1 MSATSRPALSRLT
14 LAHEPGVLG
23 EPARVE
29 EERHAV
35 AVAERPR
42 AAHVLERDGLPAA
55 RVVRDRDHHQRHPFG
70 PVVEQQA
77 LQPLEVDVPLE
88 RVEARRLERLRNRKV
103 DGGRLG
109 ELDVRTG
116 RVEVRVVRDD
126 LAAPADR
133 GEQDLL
139 RRPALVRRDHVRERE
154 QLLHRL
160 EEREPRRRPR
170 VALVAVLDRRPLVA
184 RHRTGPGVGE
194 QVDQDVH
201 RPQPEQIEPTRLE
214 RGAAVGLRRHAQ
226 RLDGVDP
233 ERLDDRL
240 ERHRQ
245 AVVSSGAGAGNRG
258 VHRSAV
264 TQTGTRGAYL
274 VLKRRDYPVPVGIRT
289 RRFPNERLVVLA
301 GLGVA
306 SALCLG
312 LELVRE
318 RHYDAYGFRFLIW
331 NLFLAWIPLLLALL
345 IYDRYRRGRPLLVLA
360 PALVLWLLFLPNAPY
375 IVTDFVHLSRV
386 SRAPLW
392 LDGVEVSAFA
402 WTGML
407 LGFVSL
413 YLVHAVARHRFG
425 AAAGWVGVF
434 GVLGL
439 VSVGV
444 YLGRVKR
451 WNSWD
456 MLTQPGA
463 RLAQLHA
470 HLADPAS
477 LARAAAVTVAVTVL
491 LTAAYLVFYV
501 LMAVRLE
508 TPRPARRQ

>member
-1 MSATSRPALSRLT
+1 M
-14 LAHEPGVLG
+14 
-23 EPARVE
+23 
-29 EERHAV
+29 
-35 AVAERPR
+35 
-42 AAHVLERDGLPAA
+42 
-55 RVVRDRDHHQRHPFG
+55 
-70 PVVEQQA
+70 
-77 LQPLEVDVPLE
+77 
-88 RVEARRLERLRNRKV
+88 
-103 DGGRLG
+103 
-109 ELDVRTG
+109 
-116 RVEVRVVRDD
+116 
-126 LAAPADR
+126 
-133 GEQDLL
+133 
-139 RRPALVRRDHVRERE
+139 
-154 QLLHRL
+154 
-160 EEREPRRRPR
+160 
-170 VALVAVLDRRPLVA
+170 
-184 RHRTGPGVGE
+184 
-194 QVDQDVH
+194 
-201 RPQPEQIEPTRLE
+201 
-214 RGAAVGLRRHAQ
+214 
-226 RLDGVDP
+226 
-233 ERLDDRL
+233 
-240 ERHRQ
+240 
-245 AVVSSGAGAGNRG
+245 
-258 VHRSAV
+258 
-264 TQTGTRGAYL
+264 
-274 VLKRRDYPVPVGIRT
+274 
-289 RRFPNERLVVLA
+289 LA

-345 IYDRYRRGRPLLVLA
+345 VYDRYRRGRPLLGSWRRRSCSGCCSCRTRRTSS
-360 PALVLWLLFLPNAPY
+360 P
-375 IVTDFVHLSRV
+375 TSSTSRRV
-386 SRAPLW
+386 SPAPLW

-491 LTAAYLVFYV
+491 LTARLPRLLRSDGGQARNAQTSTP
-501 LMAVRLE
+501 AVRATN
-508 TPRPARRQ
+508 TPSPTQGPPSAAAIAITAK

>member
-1 MSATSRPALSRLT
+1 M
-14 LAHEPGVLG
+14 
-23 EPARVE
+23 
-29 EERHAV
+29 
-35 AVAERPR
+35 
-42 AAHVLERDGLPAA
+42 
-55 RVVRDRDHHQRHPFG
+55 
-70 PVVEQQA
+70 
-77 LQPLEVDVPLE
+77 
-88 RVEARRLERLRNRKV
+88 
-103 DGGRLG
+103 
-109 ELDVRTG
+109 
-116 RVEVRVVRDD
+116 
-126 LAAPADR
+126 
-133 GEQDLL
+133 
-139 RRPALVRRDHVRERE
+139 
-154 QLLHRL
+154 
-160 EEREPRRRPR
+160 
-170 VALVAVLDRRPLVA
+170 
-184 RHRTGPGVGE
+184 
-194 QVDQDVH
+194 
-201 RPQPEQIEPTRLE
+201 
-214 RGAAVGLRRHAQ
+214 
-226 RLDGVDP
+226 
-233 ERLDDRL
+233 
-240 ERHRQ
+240 
-245 AVVSSGAGAGNRG
+245 
-258 VHRSAV
+258 
-264 TQTGTRGAYL
+264 
-274 VLKRRDYPVPVGIRT
+274 
-289 RRFPNERLVVLA
+289 
-301 GLGVA
+301 
-306 SALCLG
+306 
-312 LELVRE
+312 
-318 RHYDAYGFRFLIW
+318 
-331 NLFLAWIPLLLALL
+331 
-345 IYDRYRRGRPLLVLA
+345 
-360 PALVLWLLFLPNAPY
+360 LWLLFLPNAPY